1 MTEDDVILQ
10 CKAMDLVPDLHL
22 FTLTTNRM
30 SAALKYVAV
39 SWHSLDNGEKMDMIR
54 SGNFFFS
61 PEDAIAARE
70 RALVP
75 SEEKA
80 LFLAK
85 TLVRVS

>member
-1 MTEDDVILQ
+1 MTEEDVVLQ
-10 CKAMDLVPDLHL
+10 CKAMDLVPDLHV
-22 FTLTTNRM
+22 FTLTTSRL
-30 SAALKYVAV
+30 STALKYGTM
-39 SWHSLDNGEKMDMIR
+39 SWQSMEMWEKLDMVR

-80 LFLAK
+80 MFLVK
-85 TLVRVS
+85 YLEKVS